1 MAYLDV
7 LDTEYG
13 GGFETDTVVVLVLT
27 LDDEAELAQQLVP
40 SSIKVP
46 RSSRKTLAMR
56 LVKKQRL
63 M

>member
-40 SSIKVP
+40 SSIKAP